1 MTGDMRCD
9 SDTRLI
15 LARLDCATCRRADGP
30 RRVEVC
36 EAYPRFCQC
45 VDPRCFDEIVAVA
58 PDVFPPQIVDE
69 NQNDIWTLLSAKSIA
84 AAEKYRQDKKESNG
98 GHVFVAR

>member
-1 MTGDMRCD
+1 MK
-9 SDTRLI
+9 
-15 LARLDCATCRRADGP
+15 AK
-30 RRVEVC
+30 E
-36 EAYPRFCQC
+36 
-45 VDPRCFDEIVAVA
+45 FDKK
-58 PDVFPPQIVDE
+58 FDE